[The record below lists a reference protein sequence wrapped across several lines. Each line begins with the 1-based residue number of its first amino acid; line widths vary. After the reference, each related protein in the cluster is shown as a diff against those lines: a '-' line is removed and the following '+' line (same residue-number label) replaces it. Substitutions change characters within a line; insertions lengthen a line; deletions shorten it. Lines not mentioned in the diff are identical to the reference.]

1 MQRFQKLKKQD
12 PALFRFIR
20 AELERQAATVDLI
33 PSENFASPAI
43 LEALGSELT
52 NKYSEGYPGR
62 RYYPGNRWYDAIERL
77 AQERALR
84 TFKLSPTHWS
94 VNVQPYSGSP
104 ANIAIYAALM
114 ELACPPK
121 PGGRRRGD
129 TLLGMAL
136 ASGGHLTHGHK
147 VNFSGRA
154 WKAVQYG
161 VNSKTGLI
169 DYAEVERLAKK
180 HKPKVIVSGI
190 TAYPRRIDFRKFG
203 AVAKKVGAYHV
214 ADISHI
220 AGLVAAGLHPSPF
233 PHADVVMTTTHKPLR
248 GPRGAVIFA
257 RKAKVKSQKSKVTIA
272 EAIDRAVFPG
282 MQGGPHNNVTAAIA
296 AMFGEALQP
305 SFKQYQRQIVRN
317 AKALA
322 SSLAAKGFRLITGG
336 TDNHMLLA
344 DVRPLGIDGMT
355 AQHRLEAV
363 GITANRNA
371 IPGDPS
377 PFRPSGLRMG
387 TPAITTRGMKER
399 EMKLLA
405 DIIHATLSKTES
417 SAELKR
423 RVHRLTGQRRA

>member
-84 TFKLSPTHWS
+84 TFKLSPKHWS

-121 PGGRRRGD
+121 HGGRKRGD
-129 TLLGMAL
+129 TFLGMAL
-136 ASGGHLTHGHK
+136 ASGGHFTHWHK

-169 DYAEVERLAKK
+169 DYAEAERLATK
-180 HKPKVIVSGI
+180 HKPKVIVSCI

-203 AVAKKVGAYHV
+203 AVAKK
-214 ADISHI
+214 I
-220 AGLVAAGLHPSPF
+220 
-233 PHADVVMTTTHKPLR
+233 R
-248 GPRGAVIFA
+248 
-257 RKAKVKSQKSKVTIA
+257 
-272 EAIDRAVFPG
+272 
-282 MQGGPHNNVTAAIA
+282 
-296 AMFGEALQP
+296 
-305 SFKQYQRQIVRN
+305 
-317 AKALA
+317 
-322 SSLAAKGFRLITGG
+322 
-336 TDNHMLLA
+336 
-344 DVRPLGIDGMT
+344 
-355 AQHRLEAV
+355 
-363 GITANRNA
+363 
-371 IPGDPS
+371 
-377 PFRPSGLRMG
+377 
-387 TPAITTRGMKER
+387 
-399 EMKLLA
+399 
-405 DIIHATLSKTES
+405 
-417 SAELKR
+417 
-423 RVHRLTGQRRA
+423 